1 MIRCCWHRPPIE
13 RSAQQDSGTARSVY
27 YLDLLVIGLVWGCT
41 YAMMAL
47 GLTLVYGLLRVLH
60 VAQATVFTLGAYAG
74 LLTVNASGS
83 MALGF
88 LAAIAASCL
97 AGVAM
102 YRWVYEPVLDKPPF
116 VPLVASIGLLIAMED
131 GFRLIFGPYGLSFD
145 HNPWFASMMG
155 VAGIQINGVQLVMVI
170 AAIVSI
176 AVLAWVAS
184 STRLGVGLRATV
196 TDPAMAE
203 SFGVNRVQVRTV
215 TFLVASALAGVSGLL
230 VGMLNNLVEPG
241 MGGLIAYK
249 GLAIIVLGGLGS
261 VSGTL
266 VASVLFGLIESFGT
280 VMLDQIMDRDA
291 VAFLFMLVMLLLRPQ
306 GLLGKGR

>member
-1 MIRCCWHRPPIE
+1 
-13 RSAQQDSGTARSVY
+13 VY

-47 GLTLVYGLLRVLH
+47 GLTLVYGLLRILH

-74 LLTVNASGS
+74 VLTANASGS
-83 MALGF
+83 LALAF
-88 LAAIAASCL
+88 VVAVVSACV
-97 AGVAM
+97 AGVLI
-102 YRWVYEPVLDKPPF
+102 YRLVYEPLLSKPPF

-131 GFRLIFGPYGLSFD
+131 GFRLLFGPYGLSFTQ
-145 HNPWFASMMG
+145 NPWFAAS
-155 VAGIQINGVQLVMVI
+155 VSLVGIQLNMVQVVLVLT
-170 AAIVSI
+170 ALVSI
-176 AVLAWVAS
+176 SVLAWIAS

-196 TDPAMAE
+196 TDAAMAE
-203 SFGVNRVQVRTV
+203 SFGVNRVRVRTA
-215 TFLVASALAGVSGLL
+215 TFLAASALAGVSGLL

-261 VSGTL
+261 VPGTL
-266 VASVLFGLIESFGT
+266 VASILFGLIESFGT

-291 VAFLFMLVMLLLRPQ
+291 VAFVFMLLMLLIRPQ
-306 GLLGKGR
+306 GILGKGR

>member
-1 MIRCCWHRPPIE
+1 M
-13 RSAQQDSGTARSVY
+13 Y

-47 GLTLVYGLLRVLH
+47 GLTLVYGLLRILH

-74 LLTVNASGS
+74 VLTANASGS
-83 MALGF
+83 LALAF
-88 LAAIAASCL
+88 VVAVVSACV
-97 AGVAM
+97 AGVLI
-102 YRWVYEPVLDKPPF
+102 YRLVYEPLLSKPPF

-131 GFRLIFGPYGLSFD
+131 GFRLLFGPYGLSFAQ
-145 HNPWFASMMG
+145 NPWFAASISL
-155 VAGIQINGVQLVMVI
+155 VGIQLNMVQVVLVLT
-170 AAIVSI
+170 ALVSI
-176 AVLAWVAS
+176 SVLAWIAS

-196 TDPAMAE
+196 TDAAMAE
-203 SFGVNRVQVRTV
+203 SFGVNRVRVRTA
-215 TFLVASALAGVSGLL
+215 TFLAASALAGASGLL

-261 VSGTL
+261 VPGTL
-266 VASVLFGLIESFGT
+266 VASILFGLIESFGT

-291 VAFLFMLVMLLLRPQ
+291 VAFVFMLLMLLIRPQ
-306 GLLGKGR
+306 GILGKGR

>member
-1 MIRCCWHRPPIE
+1 M
-13 RSAQQDSGTARSVY
+13 Y
-27 YLDLLVIGLVWGCT
+27 YVDLLVIGLVWGCT

-47 GLTLVYGLLRVLH
+47 GLTLVYGLLRILH

-74 LLTVNASGS
+74 LLVANASGS
-83 MALGF
+83 LALAF
-88 LAAIAASCL
+88 LAAIAAACV
-97 AGVAM
+97 AGVAI

-131 GFRLIFGPYGLSFD
+131 GFRLIFGPYGLSFQS
-145 HNPWFASMMG
+145 NPWFASMVG
-155 VAGIQINGVQLVMVI
+155 VAGIQINMVQVVLVI
-170 AAIVSI
+170 AAISSI

-203 SFGVNRVQVRTV
+203 SFGVNRVQVRTA
-215 TFLVASALAGVSGLL
+215 TFLMASALAGVSGLL

-261 VSGTL
+261 VPGTL

-280 VMLDQIMDRDA
+280 VMLDQVMDRDA

>member
-1 MIRCCWHRPPIE
+1 
-13 RSAQQDSGTARSVY
+13 VY
-27 YLDLLVIGLVWGCT
+27 YLDLLAIGLVWGCT

-47 GLTLVYGLLRVLH
+47 GLTLVYGLLRILH

-74 LLTVNASGS
+74 LLVANATGS
-83 MALGF
+83 LALAF
-88 LAAIAASCL
+88 VAAIAAACV
-97 AGVAM
+97 AGVLI
-102 YRWVYEPVLDKPPF
+102 YRWVYEAVLDKPPF

-131 GFRLIFGPYGLSFD
+131 GFRLIFGPYGLSFTS
-145 HNPWFASMMG
+145 NPWFATMIG
-155 VAGIQINGVQLVMVI
+155 LGGIQINLVQAVLVITAVL
-170 AAIVSI
+170 SI
-176 AVLAWVAS
+176 GVLAWVAS

-203 SFGVNRVQVRTV
+203 SFGVNRVQVRTA

-266 VASVLFGLIESFGT
+266 LASVLFGLIESFGT
-280 VMLDQIMDRDA
+280 VMLDQVMDRDA
-291 VAFLFMLVMLLLRPQ
+291 VAFLFMLLMLLVRPQ
-306 GLLGKGR
+306 GLLGKAR

>member
-1 MIRCCWHRPPIE
+1 
-13 RSAQQDSGTARSVY
+13 
-27 YLDLLVIGLVWGCT
+27 
-41 YAMMAL
+41 MAL
-47 GLTLVYGLLRVLH
+47 GLTLVYGLLRILH

-74 LLTVNASGS
+74 LLVANGTGS
-83 MALGF
+83 LALAF
-88 LAAIAASCL
+88 AAAIGAACL
-97 AGVAM
+97 AGVVI

-131 GFRLIFGPYGLSFD
+131 GFRLVFGPYGLSFTN
-145 HNPWFASMMG
+145 NPWFATMLG
-155 VAGIQINGVQLVMVI
+155 VAGIQINLVQAVLVITAVL
-170 AAIVSI
+170 SI
-176 AVLAWVAS
+176 GVLAWVAS

-203 SFGVNRVQVRTV
+203 SFGVNRVQVRTA

-266 VASVLFGLIESFGT
+266 LASILFGLIESFGT
-280 VMLDQIMDRDA
+280 VMLDQVMDRDA
-291 VAFLFMLVMLLLRPQ
+291 VAFLFMLLMLLVRPQ
-306 GLLGKGR
+306 GLLGKAR

>member
-1 MIRCCWHRPPIE
+1 M
-13 RSAQQDSGTARSVY
+13 Y
-27 YLDLLVIGLVWGCT
+27 YLDLLAIGLVWGCT

-47 GLTLVYGLLRVLH
+47 GLTLVYGLLRILH

-74 LLTVNASGS
+74 LLVANATGS
-83 MALGF
+83 LALAF
-88 LAAIAASCL
+88 VAAIASACV
-97 AGVAM
+97 AGVLI
-102 YRWVYEPVLDKPPF
+102 YRWVYEAVLDKPPF

-131 GFRLIFGPYGLSFD
+131 GFRLIFGPYGLSFTS
-145 HNPWFASMMG
+145 NPWFATMIG
-155 VAGIQINGVQLVMVI
+155 LGGIQINLVQAVLVITAVL
-170 AAIVSI
+170 SI
-176 AVLAWVAS
+176 GVLAWVAS

-203 SFGVNRVQVRTV
+203 SFGVNRVQVRTA

-266 VASVLFGLIESFGT
+266 LASVLFGLIESFGT
-280 VMLDQIMDRDA
+280 VMLDQVMDRDA
-291 VAFLFMLVMLLLRPQ
+291 VAFLFMLLMLLVRPQ
-306 GLLGKGR
+306 GLLGKAR

>member
-1 MIRCCWHRPPIE
+1 
-13 RSAQQDSGTARSVY
+13 
-27 YLDLLVIGLVWGCT
+27 LLVIGLVWGCT

-47 GLTLVYGLLRVLH
+47 GLTLVYGLLRILH

-74 LLTVNASGS
+74 LLVANGTGS
-83 MALGF
+83 LALAF
-88 LAAIAASCL
+88 AAAIGAACL
-97 AGVAM
+97 AGVVI

-131 GFRLIFGPYGLSFD
+131 GFRLVFGPYGLSFTN
-145 HNPWFASMMG
+145 NPWFATMLG
-155 VAGIQINGVQLVMVI
+155 VAGIQINLVQAVLVITAVL
-170 AAIVSI
+170 SI
-176 AVLAWVAS
+176 GVLAWVAS

-203 SFGVNRVQVRTV
+203 SFGVNRVQVRTA

-266 VASVLFGLIESFGT
+266 LASILFGLIESFGT
-280 VMLDQIMDRDA
+280 VMLDQVMDRDA
-291 VAFLFMLVMLLLRPQ
+291 VAFLFMLLMLLVRPQ
-306 GLLGKGR
+306 GLLGKAR